1 MNVRSVSKSIFIVSK
16 IYYFELHANRLL
28 FRILLISA
36 VSVSF
41 GRSIFPFILELM
53 FQLLFLLAEG
63 SSHRNW
69 GRPSTFTKE
78 LWQGEPVKHWLTFIS
93 LHFIFNY
100 YISCFCTEF
109 VLETCANFLP
119 LKASEFKWPS

>member
-53 FQLLFLLAEG
+53 FQLFFYSQKAQVIETEVVPVHLLK
-63 SSHRNW
+63 SFDKVN
-69 GRPSTFTKE
+69 
-78 LWQGEPVKHWLTFIS
+78 Q
-93 LHFIFNY
+93 
-100 YISCFCTEF
+100 
-109 VLETCANFLP
+109 
-119 LKASEFKWPS
+119 

>member
-63 SSHRNW
+63 SSHRK

-78 LWQGEPVKHWLTFIS
+78 L
-93 LHFIFNY
+93 
-100 YISCFCTEF
+100 
-109 VLETCANFLP
+109 
-119 LKASEFKWPS
+119 